1 MEICLCYNSVYM
13 KNRKKISG
21 IQLVSL
27 ATHITVIIVATIGG
41 VLFLNMTPDNQNVE
55 SFCSHSSTP
64 EWDCKSVLTTNLNI
78 AQSHY
83 VTDAVTCFGVAT
95 IAFLLLLNIIQKREK

>member
-1 MEICLCYNSVYM
+1 M

-21 IQLVSL
+21 IRAVSL
-27 ATHITVIIVATIGG
+27 ATHITVVIVATIVG
-41 VLFLNMTPDNQNVE
+41 VLFLNMTPENQNVE

-83 VTDAVTCFGVAT
+83 VTDAVLCFGVAT
-95 IAFLLLLNIIQKREK
+95 IAFLLLLNIILKREK